1 MPKISTPRRYWMWA
15 PSTAPTKRSAHEPL
29 PGSARALVLM
39 ADQPSTSE
47 PQWHLYLLRLA
58 NGHLYTGIT
67 TDVER
72 RFAEH
77 VAGPPKGAKSL
88 RGKGPLTLEFQAPA
102 GDRSRASKL
111 EWQVKRWPRGRKE
124 ALLKGEISLPDDA

>member
-1 MPKISTPRRYWMWA
+1 
-15 PSTAPTKRSAHEPL
+15 
-29 PGSARALVLM
+29 M
-39 ADQPSTSE
+39 AE
-47 PQWHLYLLRLA
+47 GWFLYLVRTA
-58 NGHLYTGIT
+58 SGALYTGIT
-67 TDVER
+67 TDVGR

-77 VAGPPKGAKSL
+77 QAGAPKGARSL

-111 EWQVKRWPRGRKE
+111 EWQVKRWPRVRKE